1 MGESDENH
9 SSCVSDWQCTKH
21 EFMNSP
27 LEAEFPC
34 SAAAFRKSSLN
45 PCSTRSCAAE
55 HWSMSCLQLCHVP
68 RGSASPG
75 TKMFLTCSKHV
86 YMMATQKR
94 LMTIAEY
101 EHIYSNEVLSVIT
114 CHESYAAL
122 RMNRGVC
129 ICFTSFW
136 GKKHCIEATCIREI
150 CYLGHRCIMVLLE
163 IYILLVLEILL
174 KCTKKVNSSLNHV
187 L

>member
-55 HWSMSCLQLCHVP
+55 HWSMSCLQLRHVP
-68 RGSASPG
+68 GGSATPG
-75 TKMFLTCSKHV
+75 TKMFLTC
-86 YMMATQKR
+86 Q
-94 LMTIAEY
+94 
-101 EHIYSNEVLSVIT
+101 
-114 CHESYAAL
+114 ESYAAL

-136 GKKHCIEATCIREI
+136 GKKHSPGGKVEVHEEGKFFAEPCVVTTSLKKAAMYPTPATSFSLMKKPASERHLTLA
-150 CYLGHRCIMVLLE
+150 LGGRR
-163 IYILLVLEILL
+163 
-174 KCTKKVNSSLNHV
+174 S
-187 L
+187 